1 MAYICENDNGSEYV
15 GTGFFENGYWN
26 VLARNIRFY
35 MFLKSKQYLL
45 HPATMFQLLLL
56 LLIMALQYIK
66 PNYITPL
73 KILRK
78 LQQM

>member
-1 MAYICENDNGSEYV
+1 MVCICENDNGSEYV

-35 MFLKSKQYLL
+35 MFLKSKL
-45 HPATMFQLLLL
+45 HPAPMFQLLVL

-66 PNYITPL
+66 LNYITPL